1 MNQAA
6 DRSVGEP
13 PSRDEVRERGELEV
27 RIDDFGFTGEGY
39 VRLEDGWLS
48 VPGALPGERVLVRL
62 QEGQREG
69 ARRLY
74 ADVVEVLEPSPERR
88 DPLCERDAICRGCQL
103 RHISVDG
110 ELRFK
115 ARGIAEVVEKFA
127 GLSQTEQPEVEIL
140 TPQPTARGDAF
151 RYRTSLSYRRV
162 GDRVEL
168 GLYSPASEGLI
179 TMSNCPALTV
189 QTQRVVGVIERSL
202 QGQSALPW
210 DGEMAREVAAQ
221 VEGFEVA
228 PGVEQIRVAVPNHG
242 VGLVEVRLTE
252 ARDEAQ
258 FEGFCAS
265 VPLAGWLGRLAEALP
280 AQVGLAVG
288 SGAFRRQIKEPH
300 RVRIPIGRLQMEVG
314 YDDWIH
320 ATLAPAE
327 VLYEAVGQWLE
338 PARGERFLDVGCGIG
353 SIALLMAPR
362 VGEAVGLDQNQ
373 ASIESAEINAVG
385 HGIANARFVA
395 GGWETGLRR
404 LAAAG
409 ERFELATINP
419 MREPLGRRALAYL
432 NMLGVERLVYLGPS
446 PAAAARDLGALREM
460 GWEIDRLAAAN
471 LHPAT
476 YHSMLVARLRRVVGE
491 R

>member
-1 MNQAA
+1 MNQSAETPA
-6 DRSVGEP
+6 GDS
-13 PSRDEVRERGELEV
+13 PSLEEVRELQELEV

-39 VRLEDGWLS
+39 VRLHDGWLS
-48 VPGALPGERVLVRL
+48 VPGALPGELVRVRL
-62 QEGQREG
+62 QPGQREG

-74 ADVVEVLEPSPERR
+74 ADVVEVVERSPERR

-115 ARGIAEVVEKFA
+115 ARGITEVVEKFA
-127 GLSQTEQPEVEIL
+127 GLAEAEQPPVEIL

-168 GLYSPASEGLI
+168 GLYSPASEGLVA
-179 TMSNCPALTV
+179 MSSCPALTV

-202 QGQSALPW
+202 QGQNALPW

-258 FEGFCAS
+258 FEVFCTS
-265 VPLAGWLGRLAEALP
+265 QPLASWLGRLVEALP

-288 SGAFRRQIKEPH
+288 SGPYRRQLKEPH

-338 PARGERFLDVGCGIG
+338 PEPEERFLDVGCGIG
-353 SIALLMAPR
+353 TIALLMAPR

-404 LAAAG
+404 LAASG

-432 NMLGVERLVYLGPS
+432 NMLGVQRLVYLGPS

-476 YHSMLVARLRRVVGE
+476 YHTMLVARVRRASSE
-491 R
+491 E

>member
-1 MNQAA
+1 MSDTTETSSSSLSLA
-6 DRSVGEP
+6 
-13 PSRDEVRERGELEV
+13 EVRRALELEV

-39 VRLEDGWLS
+39 VRLQDGWLS
-48 VPGALPGERVLVRL
+48 VHGALPGEWVRVRL
-62 QEGQREG
+62 QPDQREG

-74 ADVVEVLEPSPERR
+74 ADLVEVLEPSPVRR
-88 DPLCERDAICRGCQL
+88 DPLCERDASCRGCQL
-103 RHISVDG
+103 RHLSVDE

-115 ARGIAEVVEKFA
+115 VRGIQEVVEKF
-127 GLSQTEQPEVEIL
+127 GGVPPGEQPEVEIL
-140 TPQPTARGDAF
+140 TPQPTARGDAY
-151 RYRTSLSYRRV
+151 RYRTSLSFRRV

-168 GLYSPASEGLI
+168 GLYSPASEALI
-179 TMSNCPALTV
+179 SMSDCPALTA
-189 QTQRVVGVIERSL
+189 QTQRVVATVERSL
-202 QGQSALPW
+202 QGLNTLPW
-210 DGEMAREVAAQ
+210 DAHMAREVSAQ

-228 PGVEQIRVAVPNHG
+228 PGVEQIRVVVPNHG

-252 ARDEAQ
+252 ARDQEHFEAQ
-258 FEGFCAS
+258 CHSEA
-265 VPLAGWLGRLAEALP
+265 LAGWLARLSEYLP
-280 AQVGLAVG
+280 PQVGLAVG
-288 SGAFRRQIKEPH
+288 SGSFRAYLKEPT
-300 RVRIPIGRLQMEVG
+300 RVRIPLGRLQMEVG

-327 VLYEAVGQWLE
+327 VLYEALEHWLE
-338 PARGERFLDVGCGIG
+338 PTRAERFLDVGCGIG
-353 SIALLMAPR
+353 TIALMLASR
-362 VGEAVGLDQNQ
+362 VAEAVGLDQNQ

-385 HGIANARFVA
+385 QGIDNAHFVA

-419 MREPLGRRALAYL
+419 MREPVGRRALAYL
-432 NMLGVERLVYLGPS
+432 NPLGVERLVYLGPS

-476 YHSMLVARLRRVVGE
+476 YHTMLVARLRREV
-491 R
+491 